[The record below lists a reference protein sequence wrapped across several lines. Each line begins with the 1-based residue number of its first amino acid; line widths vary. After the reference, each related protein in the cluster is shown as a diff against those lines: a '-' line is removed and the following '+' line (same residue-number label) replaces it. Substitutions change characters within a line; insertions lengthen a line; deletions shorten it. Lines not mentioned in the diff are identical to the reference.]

1 MKYVL
6 TIITLLLCFNLS
18 KAETK
23 LLVHIFSNSQIR
35 DIDFEV
41 FSGKY
46 EVIDTS
52 GKVLGILQK
61 NEVLQIRSFGKLM
74 LLTKNGDTLGIEEK
88 VELRS
93 AGFLNILE
101 LSPIRPAL
109 HSRVYDDDMIIESE
123 SNSSLK
129 IINNVQ
135 LEHYVAGVIEAE
147 AGIGNNEEFFKVQAV
162 STRTFALKNMY
173 KHEEEGFHLC
183 DQTHCQVYKGRCS
196 RTDIMIA
203 TSKTAGQ
210 VMIDSEGDLISA
222 VFHSNSG
229 GQTANSEDVWSKA
242 LPYLRSKTD
251 SFSIGQRSYYW
262 TQSMKKQEWLDYL
275 NRTYNY
281 PIDDPL
287 AQKQVLSFSQPYRK
301 VWLTNGISLKRIR
314 QDLHLRSTFFSI
326 STEGD
331 IVTFT
336 GRGFGHGVGMS
347 QEGAIRMAK
356 SGYSYDYILKFYYTG
371 IEIIQLDEININ

>member
-6 TIITLLLCFNLS
+6 TIISLLLAFNFS

-23 LLVHIFSNSQIR
+23 LLIHIFSNSQIR

-46 EVIDTS
+46 EVVDTS

-101 LSPIRPAL
+101 LTPIRPAI
-109 HSRVYDDDMIIESE
+109 HSRVYDDDMIIEIE

-162 STRTFALKNMY
+162 STRTFALKNMN

-183 DQTHCQVYKGRCS
+183 DQTHCQVYQGRCS

-210 VMIDSEGDLISA
+210 VMIDSEGELISA

-242 LPYLRSKTD
+242 LPYLRSKID
-251 SFSIGQRSYYW
+251 SFSIGQRSYSW

-281 PIDDPL
+281 PIDDL
-287 AQKQVLSFSQPYRK
+287 LEQKKVLSFSQPYRK

-314 QDLHLRSTFFSI
+314 QDLHLRSTFFNI

-347 QEGAIRMAK
+347 QEGAIKMAK
-356 SGYSYDYILKFYYTG
+356 IGYSYDYILKFYYSG
-371 IEIIQLDEININ
+371 IEIIQLDELNIN